1 MREGGL
7 GFRPG
12 VCVGWGWGGGVWL
25 VRILSWCVCVEGGW
39 VGICPGVWGVSYG
52 MIISRIPY
60 VAPPLFQRVVF
71 LWEDRQ
77 A

>member
-1 MREGGL
+1 MCVWGGGGVGGFGWL
-7 GFRPG
+7 GFCPG
-12 VCVGWGWGGGVWL
+12 VCVWRVGGLEFAL
-25 VRILSWCVCVEGGW
+25 VCG
-39 VGICPGVWGVSYG
+39 GVSYG
-52 MIISRIPY
+52 MIISQIPY